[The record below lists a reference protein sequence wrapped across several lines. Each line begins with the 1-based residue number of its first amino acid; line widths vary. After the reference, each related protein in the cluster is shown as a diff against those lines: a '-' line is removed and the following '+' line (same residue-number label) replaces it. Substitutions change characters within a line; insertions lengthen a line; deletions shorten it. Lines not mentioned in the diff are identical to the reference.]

1 MTRFRYYVAS
11 SLDGFIADR
20 DNRIDWL
27 TSRETGVEADDTA
40 EAGIPE
46 FIAGI
51 GAAVMGASTYEFL
64 LGLEPDADWGFTVPA
79 WVLTHRDLPSATGH
93 DVRFRSGDV
102 AAIVEEL
109 LTTAGERDV
118 WLLGGGDLVA
128 QFAAIGRL
136 DEIEVTI
143 IPIVLGGGAPV
154 LAAREHID
162 LRLIDSVKHG
172 DGTVSLRYE
181 VAAAVEPG

>member
-27 TSRETGVEADDTA
+27 TSRETGVEPDDTA
-40 EAGIPE
+40 EAGIPA

-51 GAAVMGASTYEFL
+51 GAVVMGASTYEFL
-64 LGLEPDADWGFTVPA
+64 LGLDPDADWGYTVPA
-79 WVLTHRDLPSATGH
+79 WVLTHRDLPIVAGH
-93 DVRFRSGDV
+93 DVRFHSGDV
-102 AAIVEEL
+102 AAIVDDL
-109 LTTAGERDV
+109 VATAGDLDV
-118 WLLGGGDLVA
+118 WLVGGGDLVA

-143 IPIVLGGGAPV
+143 IPIVLGAGAPL
-154 LAAREHID
+154 LAAREHLD
-162 LRLIDSVKHG
+162 LRLADSAAHG

-181 VAAAVEPG
+181 VPVRS